1 MKTHIPNVKIS
12 SIIAVVPEEYS
23 NYDDEVSNYNQ
34 AVENSKK
41 LKSVMGYD
49 QHRVISG
56 NTTTSDLLKHGFN
69 ELTKKTG
76 LIGTDFDALV
86 LVTQTPDYILPPTS
100 SVLHGWFGLAED
112 AYCVDINQGCNGYIM
127 GLVQAGMLLQNAEIK
142 RVLLCVGDTLSTRT
156 SKQDRNSYPLIG
168 DAAALTVVEFD
179 KDSPGFE
186 AELMNRGSAYDALII
201 PAGGAR
207 NPSSE
212 STNVPTLADD
222 GNTRSAEQLVMQGAD
237 VFNFTQTVVPDF
249 LDKFISSNGLKW
261 EQIQCL
267 YLHQANSFIIKK
279 IAETLNI
286 DTEKVPD
293 GVVGKYGN
301 SSSATIPLAIAM
313 KGKADNLEMQK
324 VVLSGFGV
332 GLSWG
337 AILTDLKSI
346 EFAEL
351 ITMNGA

>member
-1 MKTHIPNVKIS
+1 MKTHIANVKIS
-12 SIIAVVPEEYS
+12 SIIAVVPEQYS
-23 NYDDEVSNYNQ
+23 KYDDEVSNYNQ

-49 QHRVISG
+49 EHRVISG
-56 NTTTSDLLKHGFN
+56 NTTTADLLNHGFTY
-69 ELTKKTG
+69 LTKQTG
-76 LIGTDFDALV
+76 LQGTDFDALV

-100 SVLHGWFGLAED
+100 SVLHGWFGLSED

-127 GLVQAGMLLQNAEIK
+127 GLVQAGMLLQNKDIN

-168 DAAALTVVEFD
+168 DAAALTIVEFD
-179 KDSPGFE
+179 KEASGFE
-186 AELMNRGSAYDALII
+186 VELMNRGSAFDALII

-207 NPSSE
+207 QPNTE
-212 STNVPTLADD
+212 FTKIPTLADD
-222 GNTRSAEQLVMQGAD
+222 GNTRSSEQLVMQGAD
-237 VFNFTQTVVPDF
+237 VFNFTQTVVPEF
-249 LDKFISSNGLKW
+249 LNNFIKSRDLNW
-261 EQIQCL
+261 DQIQFL

-279 IAETLNI
+279 IAESLKI
-286 DTEKVPD
+286 DSNKVPD
-293 GVVGKYGN
+293 AVVGKYGN

-313 KGKADNLEMQK
+313 EGKPNNHEKQK

-337 AILTDLKSI
+337 AIMTDLDNLDFLEI
-346 EFAEL
+346 
-351 ITMNGA
+351 INMNGA